1 MIRAFLGGLL
11 HGAMLAVAQAL
22 TSPSAVLPVFIKAL
36 TGSDWA
42 VGALVSGMQLGAA
55 LAGLPAAAFVEPA
68 PRKKVF
74 LYLAIAVRASAFLL
88 LAVLTLLFAE
98 TRPAVVVYTLL
109 FSLVLFA
116 VFGGLGGVAYLPVI
130 GKAIPPGYR
139 GLFFGARSMLASL
152 AGGLAGLLSRPLWG
166 RFPEGFAL
174 AFFLAFLAL
183 VVGFWGFWLIPE
195 PPDPPR
201 GERKSFWQRTR
212 AVLSLLKKPKLRM
225 LLFSYLLVG
234 LYFLALPFYAVAAR
248 EAGLPAEALAYL
260 VAVSALAEGLNL
272 FLGRWMDRAGAHVG
286 VRAVAVLAFLAP
298 LVAYLGE
305 GLWAAVLVF
314 MLVGVVL
321 NGIENAYSAY
331 LLSCA
336 PREEAAGHTA
346 LLYLASAP
354 RALWPLVGAALAGA
368 LGYRGLFLVT
378 AGVLFVAVVYAFRLP
393 KAAEHH

>member
-22 TSPSAVLPVFIKAL
+22 TSPSAVLPVFIKEL

-55 LAGLPAAAFVEPA
+55 LAGIPAALFVEPA

-74 LYLAIAVRASAFLL
+74 LYLAIGVRALAFLL
-88 LAVLTLLFAE
+88 LAVLTYFFAERWPELVLYALLF
-98 TRPAVVVYTLL
+98 
-109 FSLVLFA
+109 FLVLFA
-116 VFGGLGGVAYLPVI
+116 IFGGLGGVAYLPVI

-139 GLFFGARSMLASL
+139 GQFLGARSMLASL
-152 AGGLAGLLSRPLWG
+152 AGGVAGVLSRPLWG

-183 VVGFWGFWLIPE
+183 AVGFWGFWLIPE

-201 GERKSFWQRTR
+201 RWEPLGQRFR
-212 AVLSLLKKPKLRM
+212 RILRLLQKPRLRM
-225 LLFSYLLVG
+225 LLFSYFLVG
-234 LYFLALPFYAVAAR
+234 FYFLALPFYAVAAR

-286 VRAVAVLAFLAP
+286 VRAVAVLAALVP
-298 LVAYLGE
+298 LVALWGK
-305 GLWAAVLVF
+305 GLWAALLVF
-314 MLVGVVL
+314 ALIGVIY

-354 RALWPLVGAALAGA
+354 RALWPLVGAALAGV
-368 LGYRGLFLVT
+368 LGYHGLFFVT
-378 AGVLFVAVVYAFRLP
+378 ALLLVGAAVFAFLLP
-393 KAAEHH
+393 RPRELD